1 MSRRLA
7 AAVAG
12 YDLPNRR
19 TLPDQPLPAHEW
31 EQLLGQ
37 AKDHRTIGLLAQA
50 VADGSFATTPQQA
63 EEAYDTHA
71 EAMGLAV
78 VLERLLLD
86 TVALL
91 TDAGVDQRV
100 LKGSAVAHLA
110 YPDPAQRPFGDVD
123 LLVPIARFDVAVSTL
138 VGAGYTRPR
147 PQLRPGFD
155 RRFAKS
161 VTLISP
167 DGLPLDLHR
176 TIAGGH
182 FGLLLA
188 ADDLFRS
195 SDPLVLAGRH
205 LAALNPEQR
214 LLHACYHAVLGAAP
228 PLLALRDI
236 AQMLLAT
243 EVDSIEMHRRCRA
256 WQSQAVLARAVTLT
270 WETLALTEAVPLVA
284 WARSYHP
291 TATERRA
298 LEAHSA
304 QRRGGAKT
312 ITTLVAITG
321 LRDKVAFLW
330 ALAVPQRAFL
340 GDGRAGYW
348 RWWTQ
353 RAVALTHIGRRR

>member
-1 MSRRLA
+1 MTSSLA
-7 AAVAG
+7 AAVAAYG
-12 YDLPNRR
+12 LPSRR
-19 TLPDQPLPAHEW
+19 ALPDQPLPAHGW
-31 EQLLGQ
+31 EQLLRD

-50 VADGSFATTPQQA
+50 VADGSFVTTAEQA

-91 TDAGVDQRV
+91 TDAAVDHRV
-100 LKGSAVAHLA
+100 LKGSAVAHLV

-176 TIAGGH
+176 TLAGGR
-182 FGLLLA
+182 FGLLLVT
-188 ADDLFRS
+188 DDLFGS
-195 SDPLVLAGRH
+195 SDPLVLGGRH
-205 LAALNPEQR
+205 LAALSPEQR
-214 LLHACYHAVLGAAP
+214 LLHACYHAVVGAAP

-236 AQMLLAT
+236 AQMLLTT
-243 EVDSIEMHRRCRA
+243 EVDLTEMLRRCRA
-256 WQSQAVLARAVTLT
+256 WQSQAVLARAVTLA
-270 WETLALTEAVPLVA
+270 WKTLALTESVALVA
-284 WARSYHP
+284 WGRSYQP
-291 TATERRA
+291 AAAERWA

-312 ITTLVAITG
+312 ITTVVAISG
-321 LRDKVAFLW
+321 LRAKLAFLW

-340 GDGRAGYW
+340 GHGRARYW
-348 RWWTQ
+348 RWWTE
-353 RAVALTHIGRRR
+353 RAVALTHTGRRR